1 MSKYRYICLLNHS
14 YKLLSVYLLRKL
26 NEEVEFNLPS
36 CQFGFRANK
45 GTRDAIYLL
54 STFIDECIESGSE
67 TYATFIDF
75 TAAFDSVSHKF
86 LDYSLEKMGASVQSR
101 ALFRTIYEN
110 AKGQIRVRNA
120 NGSYTFSRSFLIN
133 RGVVQGDIF
142 SPYGFI
148 IALAILVAEYDPLDY
163 TEAGRLNCLSET
175 YHYVNSILYA
185 DDSAM
190 ISRNIE
196 KLSKR
201 LTHFEEMCAKHAD
214 MEISRPKTFAMTIR
228 RQIKVPHTTP
238 EEYQTF
244 AENGLLKIKCDWC
257 CTYFHSTNALKVHQ
271 DLHCRKAA
279 EKHLYCP
286 DLSSPPEFQKVL
298 KIVDTRGHGNAKDR
312 LYLVY
317 WEEED
322 SETHKLFDI
331 NPKKIKCLE
340 LDEIEYIA
348 AEDPDD
354 ETYLVKW
361 NEYPLDGAIGDEDN

>member
-1 MSKYRYICLLNHS
+1 MIPSIFSNTKPTFNISGSEPVRFTSEKDLAAAWAEYAENKFKATPLEKARDDLPPLEDHECVIPSYNELDDCLKCMQKSKAAGPDTIPVEIYLASDLCRQALFDLVRKICAEEKTPEDFVISHFCPIYKNKGSSDDMSKYRYICLLNHS

-26 NEEVEFNLPS
+26 NIHEEVEFNLPP

-148 IALAILVAEYDPLDY
+148 IALAILVAEYRS
-163 TEAGRLNCLSET
+163 GSSQLS
-175 YHYVNSILYA
+175 I
-185 DDSAM
+185 
-190 ISRNIE
+190 
-196 KLSKR
+196 
-201 LTHFEEMCAKHAD
+201 
-214 MEISRPKTFAMTIR
+214 
-228 RQIKVPHTTP
+228 
-238 EEYQTF
+238 
-244 AENGLLKIKCDWC
+244 
-257 CTYFHSTNALKVHQ
+257 
-271 DLHCRKAA
+271 
-279 EKHLYCP
+279 
-286 DLSSPPEFQKVL
+286 
-298 KIVDTRGHGNAKDR
+298 
-312 LYLVY
+312 
-317 WEEED
+317 
-322 SETHKLFDI
+322 
-331 NPKKIKCLE
+331 
-340 LDEIEYIA
+340 
-348 AEDPDD
+348 
-354 ETYLVKW
+354 
-361 NEYPLDGAIGDEDN
+361 